1 MNLSNV
7 QEVINNC
14 PNVPLLEKNEN
25 LKKEYYKSWQDYQK
39 IKKTVYSLIDKEN
52 FNDNLVS
59 EVNWILRSK
68 ANSCKEFGVN
78 VKIGDI
84 CFIDFG
90 QAYINEIGYQHFGLI
105 MAICKNKALV
115 IPMTSNNNQYSGALD
130 DDNPSGKENL
140 MRIGLVSGLN
150 KPSVLFIND
159 LKFINTSRIIDVKAH
174 INIKSP
180 LFRLIQ
186 QRMVKIMFND
196 I

>member
-78 VKIGDI
+78 VKSGDI